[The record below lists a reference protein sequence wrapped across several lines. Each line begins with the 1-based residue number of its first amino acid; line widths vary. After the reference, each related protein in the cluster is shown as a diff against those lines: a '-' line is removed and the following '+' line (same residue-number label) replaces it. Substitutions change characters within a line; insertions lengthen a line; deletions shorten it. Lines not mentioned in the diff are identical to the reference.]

1 MCVLKLL
8 PSICYRI
15 CCHLADYYHLFILFR
30 DSVNELRILIVLVT
44 GKDGH
49 VISSHDQGYKVG
61 SSLQERLLM
70 VLLALNP
77 ISFPS
82 GCDVPN
88 LKDDVGQACSIKVL
102 KGSCSRRGPEGVG
115 IRQKAFREAP
125 LIAGMDIISI
135 SDC

>member
-1 MCVLKLL
+1 MPKNSEPKYGLYHSMLL
-8 PSICYRI
+8 LGY
-15 CCHLADYYHLFILFR
+15 F
-30 DSVNELRILIVLVT
+30 VLVT

-88 LKDDVGQACSIKVL
+88 LKDDVGQA
-102 KGSCSRRGPEGVG
+102 
-115 IRQKAFREAP
+115 
-125 LIAGMDIISI
+125 
-135 SDC
+135 